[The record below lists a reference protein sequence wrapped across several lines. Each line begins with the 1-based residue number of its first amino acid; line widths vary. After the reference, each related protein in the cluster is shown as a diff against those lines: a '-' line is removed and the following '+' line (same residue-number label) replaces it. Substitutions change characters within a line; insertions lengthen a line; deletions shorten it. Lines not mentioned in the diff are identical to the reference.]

1 MKYQKFRLIT
11 SGKRPFKSRKMKRPH
26 FIQLSLVAALGL
38 GPGQSFA
45 ALYDTPIKTEYGTV
59 QGFKYFNSSTTQKYF
74 GLPDSD
80 VAAFLGV
87 PYAADTSYQNRWKPA
102 QPREPWNG
110 TLMATE
116 FGPSCPISL
125 QPSMGYSISED
136 CLRVNIWTPATSS
149 NASLPVFVWNYGSW
163 QTSTDPLYDGGG
175 LATKDVVVVTY
186 NYRDA
191 AFGFLAHPDLNAE
204 AGRNSSGNYGIL
216 DFFTA
221 LEWVQ
226 KNIANF
232 GGDPNRVTI
241 AGQSFGSAQVYHAVN
256 SPLAKGLFHGMIA
269 ESGIRDPFDP
279 LLAGLADSYRSTEF
293 NLKTGIN
300 YTTSH
305 NVSTIAELRTLSMEE
320 LLVGSEDRDSSVSNL
335 TALWTNNPPLFKPTL
350 DGYVLPEKYIDS
362 LLKGPA
368 NDVPM
373 ITGNNKDESGASTST
388 NYTVAEYEQY
398 NTQWYGNL
406 STEFFKLYPASNAT
420 QADAMW
426 NEAAKD
432 LSLVSSYRFA
442 NGWVKSASSAFYT
455 YYWDYAPPGQ
465 SQGAY
470 HMAEINY
477 ALNNLYNTD
486 KPWTS
491 YDFYLA
497 DVISSYW
504 ANFIKTGD
512 PNKGGSYKNGTL
524 AVWSAN
530 EEGNATVMHL
540 GTGFGE
546 MSVAST
552 EKLDLLSRWLD
563 THVPY

>member
-1 MKYQKFRLIT
+1 MKIPQAIQLYLIT
-11 SGKRPFKSRKMKRPH
+11 
-26 FIQLSLVAALGL
+26 ALGCA
-38 GPGQSFA
+38 PSHSFA
-45 ALYDTPIKTEYGTV
+45 ALYDTPIKTEYGNV

-74 GLPDSD
+74 NLPDSD
-80 VAAFLGV
+80 IAAFLGV
-87 PYAADTSYQNRWKPA
+87 PYAADTGYQNRWKPA

-116 FGPSCPISL
+116 FGPSCPISH
-125 QPSMGYSISED
+125 QASSGYTISED
-136 CLRVNIWTPATSS
+136 CLRVNIWTPATSP
-149 NASLPVFVWNYGSW
+149 NASLPVLVWNYGSW
-163 QTSTDPLYDGGG
+163 ETSTEPLYDGGG

-191 AFGFLAHPDLNAE
+191 AFGFLTHPDLNAE
-204 AGRNSSGNYGIL
+204 SGRNSSGNYGIL

-221 LEWVQ
+221 LQWVQ
-226 KNIANF
+226 DNIANF

-269 ESGIRDPFDP
+269 ESGIRDPYDP
-279 LLAGLADSYRSTEF
+279 LLAGLADSYRSLEF
-293 NLKTGIN
+293 NLKVGIN
-300 YTTSH
+300 YTSFH
-305 NVSTIAELRTLSMEE
+305 NVSSIAELRTLSMDE
-320 LLVGSEDRDSSVSNL
+320 LLVGSEDRDPSVSNL
-335 TALWTNNPPLFKPTL
+335 TALWTNTPPLYKTTL
-350 DGYVLPEKYIDS
+350 DGYVVPEKYIDS
-362 LLKGPA
+362 LINGPA

-373 ITGNNKDESGASTST
+373 ITGNNKDESGAATST
-388 NYTVAEYEQY
+388 NYTVAEYDEY

-406 STEFFKLYPASNAT
+406 SSEFFKLYPATNAT

-432 LSLVSSYRFA
+432 ISLVSSYRFA
-442 NGWVKSASSAFYT
+442 NGWVQSASSPFYT

-477 ALNNLYNTD
+477 ALRNLYKTD
-486 KPWTS
+486 KSWTA

-504 ANFIKTGD
+504 ANFIKTGN

-524 AVWSAN
+524 VTWSPN
-530 EEGNATVMHL
+530 KEGNATVMHL

-546 MSVAST
+546 VPVAST
-552 EKLDLLSRWLD
+552 EKVDLLSRWLD
-563 THVPY
+563 THTPY

>member
-1 MKYQKFRLIT
+1 
-11 SGKRPFKSRKMKRPH
+11 MKRPRLS
-26 FIQLSLVAALGL
+26 QLSLVAVLGL

-59 QGFKYFNSSTTQKYF
+59 QGFKYFNSSTTGKYF

-125 QPSMGYSISED
+125 QPAMGYTISED

-175 LATKDVVVVTY
+175 LVTKDVVVVTY

-362 LLKGPA
+362 LLNGPA

-398 NTQWYGNL
+398 NTEWYGNL

-442 NGWVKSASSAFYT
+442 NGWVKSASSPFYT

-497 DVISSYW
+497 DVTSSYW

-512 PNKGGSYKNGTL
+512 PNRGGSYKNGTL
-524 AVWSAN
+524 AVWTPN
-530 EEGNATVMHL
+530 EEGNATVMRL

-546 MSVAST
+546 IAVASA